1 MSVAKLRDARN
12 RPVVAFTEF
21 TRQYKQNES
30 ALYCFFE
37 GEDDKKYYGIRI
49 RNIARPIKYSYFSC
63 DGKEGVLDIHRIITN
78 RKSYSQA
85 RAAYFID
92 RDFDVSIKNTAIT
105 GIYETPCYSIE
116 NLYTSINSFCEILR
130 SEFKLAESDID
141 FNNCKNLYIKL
152 QKEFH
157 DAVELLNIWIA
168 CQREK
173 RADLKLSGFDLSKLV
188 QIDLDNITSN
198 YTINELHTQFPK
210 AITVTQEE
218 LDLKQNHLCIQERQK
233 SFRGKFEIYFLFK
246 FIQKLIE
253 EANKGNPKYFTKKI
267 KVTLNLRETTL
278 ISDLS
283 QYADTPDCLVG
294 YLESFRTSVN

>member
-1 MSVAKLRDARN
+1 MSVATLREFRN
-12 RPVVAFTEF
+12 RPAVAFTEF
-21 TRQYKQNES
+21 SRQYKQDES

-63 DGKEGVLDIHRIITN
+63 DGKKGVLDIHRIITN
-78 RKSYSQA
+78 RKSYSQV

-92 RDFDVSIKNTAIT
+92 RDFDVSIKNTEIT

-116 NLYTSINSFCEILR
+116 NLYTAINSFCEILR
-130 SEFKLAESDID
+130 TEFKLAELDID
-141 FNNCKNLYIKL
+141 FNNCKNLYINL

-173 RADLKLSGFDLSKLV
+173 RADLKLSGFDISKLV

-218 LDLKQNHLCIQERQK
+218 IDLKQSDLCLQERQK
-233 SFRGKFEIYFLFK
+233 SFRGKFEIVFLCK

-283 QYADTPDCLVG
+283 QYADTPDCLVD

>member
-1 MSVAKLRDARN
+1 MSVATLRESRN
-12 RPVVAFTEF
+12 RPAVAFTEF
-21 TRQYKQNES
+21 TRQYKQDES

-63 DGKEGVLDIHRIITN
+63 DGKQGVLDIHRIITN
-78 RKSYSQA
+78 RKSYSQV

-116 NLYTSINSFCEILR
+116 NFYTSINSFCEILR
-130 SEFKLAESDID
+130 TEFKLAELDID
-141 FNNCKNLYIKL
+141 FNNCKNLYINL

-157 DAVELLNIWIA
+157 DAVEQLNIWIA

-173 RADLKLSGFDLSKLV
+173 RADFKLSGFDISKLV

-198 YTINELHTQFPK
+198 YTINELYAQFPK

-218 LDLKQNHLCIQERQK
+218 RDLKESDLCSQERQK

-246 FIQKLIE
+246 VIQKLIE
-253 EANKGNPKYFTKKI
+253 AANKGNPKYFTKKI

-283 QYADTPDCLVG
+283 QYADTPECLVD